1 MQPAIEQLIFLVL
14 GFFIIS
20 IMAVQMIEVI
30 LNIIFIPR
38 FGFKIS
44 FVSFFGLVFMKQ
56 EEKWKISLNGL
67 SYLCQCNIMHD
78 ISKPVSEDSE
88 KKERQASYLVKV
100 SVLLI
105 SLFTAFMCSDCFLK
119 LFHGGTAS
127 LLDIF
132 IVSFVT
138 GMVVHSITHF
148 GICVYTYKTIM
159 KRLGG
164 YVNTIGKKMCQ
175 GYSFEELNLR
185 PIEELPYK
193 NVSQTEKLLYYNFY
207 VYYLVATGQTEKLP
221 EISHEMTYLLEYSE
235 FIVQQTG
242 LYYWLIYYYSRYEIN
257 SERADKFLK
266 KVWPVLSED
275 SDANAKRVLAYY
287 YYGIQRDREKARKYL
302 KEGLDCVGDF
312 SYGAERDL
320 ERKLLQELAEALII

>member
-30 LNIIFIPR
+30 LSIIFIPR
-38 FGFKIS
+38 FGFKIPS
-44 FVSFFGLVFMKQ
+44 VSFFGLVFMKQ
-56 EEKWKISLNGL
+56 EEKWKISLKRL
-67 SYLCQCNIMHD
+67 SYLCQCNIIHD

-88 KKERQASYLVKV
+88 KKEKQASYLVKV

-164 YVNTIGKKMCQ
+164 YVNAIAKKMRQ

-207 VYYLVATGQTEKLP
+207 VYYLVATGQTGRLP
-221 EISHEMTYLLEYSE
+221 KISHEMTYLLEYSE

-287 YYGIQRDREKARKYL
+287 YYGIQRDREKAGKYL
-302 KEGLDCVGDF
+302 KEGLACVGHF
-312 SYGAERDL
+312 SCGAERDL
-320 ERKLLQELAEALII
+320 ERKLLEELAGELIL